1 MCPDVCFL
9 VKDEKIYAHKLVLA
23 RSIVFKNMFYNK
35 NFLESQPDYNTSKY
49 NNNNNSN
56 GGSSDYYHPQ
66 LVTIDERECSVEAFL
81 IFLKYMYIDKIV
93 DNITLSN
100 VIEVSNLAN
109 KYSINTLEYTCERYM
124 SENCLNDDNIFSTF
138 VHARLYN
145 MKTLEMNSL
154 RYILRNASRLLDSGN
169 ECNRLSSF
177 YELSQDDLLVII
189 SDNQIN
195 IAETTLFQAVLNWAV
210 KQCERNNLNPSTNL
224 GSVLGDLLYLIRYPL
239 MDQVDFVKI
248 VMPTR
253 ILSESDMLAI
263 TTYYITRDSSV
274 LNNRFITTPRRTVR
288 ILILGGDRDERIEN
302 VRKLVEEEVKRLNID
317 VECVDKFNANKKM
330 ISKSKLFEYSA
341 VLVFSNS
348 SNFCDRVAMGDL
360 LAEFVENNNG
370 GLVITTF
377 ANSGGLS
384 LKGKIAD
391 HDFCPC
397 VLGSAQQDNTTADN
411 PMVIL
416 DKTHP
421 ILRGIEKFSLG
432 KYRCKSPFKATKD
445 GKNRLLAVWPDD
457 VPAIAVRTGKI
468 RLAILNFFA
477 VNNELITDSWNKNQP
492 AGAQIILNSLL
503 WTSYAI

>member
-1 MCPDVCFL
+1 M
-9 VKDEKIYAHKLVLA
+9 
-23 RSIVFKNMFYNK
+23 
-35 NFLESQPDYNTSKY
+35 
-49 NNNNNSN
+49 
-56 GGSSDYYHPQ
+56 
-66 LVTIDERECSVEAFL
+66 
-81 IFLKYMYIDKIV
+81 
-93 DNITLSN
+93 
-100 VIEVSNLAN
+100 
-109 KYSINTLEYTCERYM
+109 
-124 SENCLNDDNIFSTF
+124 
-138 VHARLYN
+138 
-145 MKTLEMNSL
+145 
-154 RYILRNASRLLDSGN
+154 
-169 ECNRLSSF
+169 
-177 YELSQDDLLVII
+177 
-189 SDNQIN
+189 
-195 IAETTLFQAVLNWAV
+195 
-210 KQCERNNLNPSTNL
+210 
-224 GSVLGDLLYLIRYPL
+224 
-239 MDQVDFVKI
+239 
-248 VMPTR
+248 
-253 ILSESDMLAI
+253 
-263 TTYYITRDSSV
+263 
-274 LNNRFITTPRRTVR
+274 
-288 ILILGGDRDERIEN
+288 ILGGDRDERIEN

-384 LKGKIAD
+384 LKGKIAE